1 MKQFTELRKEAD
13 IQEYGS
19 FTPMRD
25 KFGPVNPKLKDKNAP
40 KMKDLSLYGSEVSG
54 LRAKD
59 GKLYSAKPVV
69 SGGKLAYKV
78 MDEFGSFDTLPLKKF
93 AAKFG

>member
-1 MKQFTELRKEAD
+1 MKQFTELRKED
-13 IQEYGS
+13 
-19 FTPMRD
+19 
-25 KFGPVNPKLKDKNAP
+25 VNEAKPP
-40 KMKDLSLYGSEVSG
+40 KMKGLSLYGSEVSG